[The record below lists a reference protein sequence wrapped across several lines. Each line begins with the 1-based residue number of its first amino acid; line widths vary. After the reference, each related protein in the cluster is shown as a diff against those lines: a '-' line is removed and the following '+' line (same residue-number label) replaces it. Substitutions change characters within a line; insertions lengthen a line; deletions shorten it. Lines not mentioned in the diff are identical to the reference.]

1 MPIRKKS
8 KVKKKTP
15 KKKVSRPKAKRRTAA
30 KRATARRSAAKVSLP
45 AAANTSAAAVSY
57 PSSDN
62 TRFWKRE
69 RYNTLRE
76 FWPFY
81 LHEHRSSLNRVF
93 HFIGSTLGVV
103 VMISAFAIPKY
114 WLILGAFVSGYA
126 FAWIGHFFIEKNRPA
141 TFKYPLKSFIS
152 DWRLWY
158 SVLTGRVYAEMKKF
172 GIESK

>member
-1 MPIRKKS
+1 MA
-8 KVKKKTP
+8 T
-15 KKKVSRPKAKRRTAA
+15 KKKVKAKKVARAKPKPTKRKPVRRKSKARPAA
-30 KRATARRSAAKVSLP
+30 KTSVAPNVTRSSAAV
-45 AAANTSAAAVSY
+45 TY

-69 RYNTLRE
+69 RYNTLKE

-81 LHEHRSSLNRVF
+81 LHEHRYTVNRTL
-93 HFIGSTLGVV
+93 HFIGSTLGLVIFGTAIA
-103 VMISAFAIPKY
+103 ISKF
-114 WLILGAFVSGYA
+114 WLILPAFVCGYA
-126 FAWIGHFFIEKNRPA
+126 FAWVGHFFIEKNRPA

-158 SVLTGRVYAEMKKF
+158 VVLTGRVRGELKKF

>member
-1 MPIRKKS
+1 MAARKKA
-8 KVKKKTP
+8 KPKKKT
-15 KKKVSRPKAKRRTAA
+15 KKTTARKPKALVAA
-30 KRATARRSAAKVSLP
+30 TPAPAK
-45 AAANTSAAAVSY
+45 VSY

-81 LHEHRSSLNRVF
+81 LHEHRYALNRIL
-93 HFIGSTLGVV
+93 HFIGSTLGLV
-103 VMISAFAIPKY
+103 IFGTAIGIGNF
-114 WLILGAFVSGYA
+114 WLILPAFVSGYA
-126 FAWIGHFFIEKNRPA
+126 FAWFGHFFIEKNRPA
-141 TFKYPLKSFIS
+141 TFTYPLKSFIS

-158 SVLTGRVYAEMKKF
+158 VVLTGRVYGELKKF

>member
-1 MPIRKKS
+1 MAAKK
-8 KVKKKTP
+8 KAKPKKKT
-15 KKKVSRPKAKRRTAA
+15 KKTTARKPKAH
-30 KRATARRSAAKVSLP
+30 
-45 AAANTSAAAVSY
+45 AAATPAPAKVSY

-81 LHEHRSSLNRVF
+81 LHEHRYALNRIL
-93 HFIGSTLGVV
+93 HFIGSTLGLV
-103 VMISAFAIPKY
+103 IFGTAIGIGNF
-114 WLILGAFVSGYA
+114 WLILPAFVSGYA
-126 FAWIGHFFIEKNRPA
+126 FAWFGHFFIEKNRPA
-141 TFKYPLKSFIS
+141 TFTYPLKSFIS

-158 SVLTGRVYAEMKKF
+158 VVLTGRVYGELKKF

>member
-1 MPIRKKS
+1 MAA
-8 KVKKKTP
+8 KKKAKP
-15 KKKVSRPKAKRRTAA
+15 KKNKKTKPRGAKKKASARKPVRRSPVRTANA
-30 KRATARRSAAKVSLP
+30 IMTAEPAAKK
-45 AAANTSAAAVSY
+45 VSY

-69 RYNTLRE
+69 RYNTLKE

-81 LHEHRSSLNRVF
+81 LHEHRYSLNRIL
-93 HFIGSTLGVV
+93 HFIGSTLGLV
-103 VMISAFAIPKY
+103 IFGTAIGVGNF
-114 WLILGAFVSGYA
+114 WLILPAFVSGYA
-126 FAWIGHFFIEKNRPA
+126 FAWFGHFFIEKNRPA

-158 SVLTGRVYAEMKKF
+158 VVLTGRVYGELKKF

>member
-1 MPIRKKS
+1 MAA
-8 KVKKKTP
+8 
-15 KKKVSRPKAKRRTAA
+15 KKKVKAKKVARKKPKAAKKTAVRRKNTARPAA
-30 KRATARRSAAKVSLP
+30 KTGAAATVTRSAAV
-45 AAANTSAAAVSY
+45 TY

-69 RYNTLRE
+69 RYTTLKE

-81 LHEHRSSLNRVF
+81 LHEHRYTVNRTL
-93 HFIGSTLGVV
+93 HFIGSTLGLVIFATAIA
-103 VMISAFAIPKY
+103 ISKF
-114 WLILGAFVSGYA
+114 WLILPAFVSGYA
-126 FAWIGHFFIEKNRPA
+126 FAWVGHFFIEKNRPA

-158 SVLTGRVYAEMKKF
+158 VVLTGRVRGELKKF